1 MDLFFREEGSS
12 GKNIVIIHGLY
23 GSSDNW
29 FSIGKKLGKKFHVY
43 LIDQRNHG
51 RSGNTDINTYDA
63 MEKDLFDFFEK
74 HRIKKA
80 VVIGH
85 SMGGKVAMLFAANH
99 PEKIEKLIIVDIA
112 PVNYLNSPDRG
123 QYNQH
128 LKILQSLTEFQE
140 KSKDFTT
147 RTEIAEFLRGKLE
160 NETLVRFLLK
170 STYRNKE
177 TIIFNCRIN
186 THIIKQSLDEIIG
199 GINEENMFPF
209 SPITCYPI
217 LFIKGELSE
226 YITKKGITVIQKI
239 YPEYLIKII
248 PGAGHWLHAEQPILF
263 LKTVEEFIS
272 D

>member
-12 GKNIVIIHGLY
+12 GKDIVIIHGLY

-29 FSIGKKLGKKFHVY
+29 FSIGKKLGINFHVF

-51 RSGNTDINTYDA
+51 HSGNTNIHTYES

-74 HRIKKA
+74 EHIQKA

-85 SMGGKVAMLFAANH
+85 SMGGKVAMLFAAIH

-112 PVNYLNSPDRG
+112 PVNYLKSPGKG

-128 LKILQSLTEFQE
+128 LKILQSLIEFQE
-140 KSKDFTT
+140 KNQSFKN
-147 RTEIAEFLRGKLE
+147 RTEIAGFLQEKLG

-170 STYRNKE
+170 STYRDKK
-177 TIIFNCRIN
+177 TRLFKCRIN
-186 THIIKQSLDEIIG
+186 TQIIKQSLKEIIG
-199 GINEENMFPF
+199 GMNEETMLPLAPV
-209 SPITCYPI
+209 SGYPI

-226 YITKKGITVIQKI
+226 YITKKYIPVIQKI
-239 YPEYLIKII
+239 YPESIIKTI
-248 PGAGHWLHAEQPILF
+248 PGTGHWLHAEKPALF
-263 LKTVEEFIS
+263 IKTVKDFI

>member
-1 MDLFFREEGSS
+1 MDLFFREEGLS
-12 GKNIVIIHGLY
+12 GKDIVIIHGLY

-29 FSIGKKLGKKFHVY
+29 FSIGKKLGANFHVF
-43 LIDQRNHG
+43 LIDNRNHG
-51 RSGNTDINTYDA
+51 RSGNTDIHTYDS

-74 HRIKKA
+74 QQIKKA

-85 SMGGKVAMLFAANH
+85 SMGGKVAMLFAAIH

-140 KSKDFTT
+140 KSKDFTN
-147 RTEIAEFLRGKLE
+147 RTEIAGFLQGKLS
-160 NETLVRFLLK
+160 NKTLVRFLLK
-170 STYRNKE
+170 STYRDEK
-177 TIIFNCRIN
+177 TKLFRCRIN
-186 THIIKQSLDEIIG
+186 TQIIKQSLNEIIG
-199 GINEENMFPF
+199 GINEETMLPF
-209 SPITCYPI
+209 SPISGYPI

-226 YITKKGITVIQKI
+226 YITKKYLPVIQKI
-239 YPEYLIKII
+239 YPEYIIKTI
-248 PGAGHWLHAEQPILF
+248 PGAGHWLHAEQPNLF
-263 LKTVEEFIS
+263 IKIVKEFI